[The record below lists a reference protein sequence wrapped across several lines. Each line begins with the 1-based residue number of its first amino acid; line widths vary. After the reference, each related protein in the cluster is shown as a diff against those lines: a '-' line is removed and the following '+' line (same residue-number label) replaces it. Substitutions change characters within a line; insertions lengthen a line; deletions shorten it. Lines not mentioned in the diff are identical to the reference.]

1 MTAGGQA
8 TLPLTVDVFVNNA
21 LVSRQS
27 VPPGPFSITN
37 IPIVSGTGEAQLVV
51 RQLLGREQVI
61 TQAFYG
67 AATLLKEGLADY
79 SYELGAQRQ
88 DFGQTSN
95 DYAKGLAT
103 ATYRKGVTDSF
114 TAELHG
120 EASAGTT
127 AIGISTV
134 TAWQG

>member
-1 MTAGGQA
+1 M
-8 TLPLTVDVFVNNA
+8 PSTVDVYVNNA

-51 RQLLGREQVI
+51 RDLLGREQVI
-61 TQAFYG
+61 TQPFYG

-88 DFGQTSN
+88 NFGQTSS
-95 DYAKGLAT
+95 DYAKALAS
-103 ATYRKGVTDSF
+103 ATYRKGVTESF

-120 EASAGTT
+120 EAAQARPRSASPPS
-127 AIGISTV
+127 I
-134 TAWQG
+134 AWQG